1 MMLLG
6 MSTCSTGRLSIG
18 LLLPS
23 TGRRQQLLTF
33 AAAVLFTSTA
43 FAQSRQTVIPSHEQA
58 KTKADAA
65 YRGGNYDEA
74 VRLVEPVIRSNP
86 RDHVALYLRASARVE
101 IGRAKGDKT
110 SIRSGIADAR
120 EAIRLGTSKDSM
132 YYLPYLYGMTSLA
145 IIEDRGEHAEV
156 VVKVVDDLL
165 KRLQLKPDDK
175 ANFHYQRGL
184 ANTQLKKIGLAAADF
199 ENAIKL
205 SPQHLGAFI
214 ARADAH
220 ASAGQAA
227 EALEAF
233 NAAVDAFPSNPLVF
247 NNRGMFLQQTGKP
260 QDALIDF
267 TKALERDPNYFYART
282 NLGFALM
289 ESGDPA
295 TAENEFTASLK
306 TNPNQPMVYSLR
318 GTSKLE
324 QRKLREAITDYTKVV
339 QLDPRNPVARGDLG
353 FAMYFAGYFAE
364 AAQAFGQAMQ
374 LDENHRY
381 LTPWRYGALLAADQQ
396 AEAAKLAAPSIEK
409 DEDDRDW
416 IDHLMTYLTNKI
428 DEEKLIASVHPT
440 DKNAANAQKC
450 EAYFFIAQRLA
461 AEGNDADAQDRYQ
474 KSLDTRQRH
483 LSAYRGSKI
492 SMKRTN

>member
-1 MMLLG
+1 MSLR
-6 MSTCSTGRLSIG
+6 MSTCSSGRLSLVAAGI
-18 LLLPS
+18 
-23 TGRRQQLLTF
+23 LLTSI
-33 AAAVLFTSTA
+33 AS
-43 FAQSRQTVIPSHEQA
+43 AQTRQNVVPSHEQA
-58 KTKADAA
+58 KTQADAA
-65 YRGGNYDEA
+65 YREGRYEEA

-101 IGRAKGDKT
+101 IGRASGDKT
-110 SIRSGIADAR
+110 SIRSGITDAR

-145 IIEDRGEHAEV
+145 MIEGRSEHADV
-156 VVKVVDDLL
+156 VVKVVDDLV

-175 ANFHYQRGL
+175 ANFYYQRGL
-184 ANTQLKKIGLAAADF
+184 ANTHLKKTGEAAADF
-199 ENAIKL
+199 DNAIKL
-205 SPQHLGAFI
+205 SPKHLGSFI
-214 ARADAH
+214 ARADAY
-220 ASAGQAA
+220 ASAGQSA

-233 NAAVDAFPSNPLVF
+233 NATVTAFPSNPLVF

-260 QDALIDF
+260 LDAITDF
-267 TKALERDPNYFYART
+267 TKALERDPKYFYART

-289 ESGDPA
+289 ESGDA
-295 TAENEFTASLK
+295 AAAENEFTASLK
-306 TNPNQPMVYSLR
+306 LNPNQPMVYSLR

-324 QRKLREAITDYTKVV
+324 QRKLREAIADYTKVV

-353 FAMYFAGYFAE
+353 FAMYFAGYFTE

-374 LDENHRY
+374 LDKNHRY
-381 LTPWRYGALLAADQQ
+381 LTPWRYGALLAANQQ
-396 AEAAKLAAPSIEK
+396 AEADKLAAPSLEK

-428 DEEKLIASVHPT
+428 DEEKLIASAHPT

-461 AEGNDADAQDRYQ
+461 AEGKNSDAQDRYQ